1 MLASHCRRRAHR
13 LAFSRV
19 FASSK
24 SPESAAS
31 AATTTPQEATP
42 YPRADALNASLSAHP
57 ATTIGCLV
65 AAEICSIYGTYL
77 GLSAL
82 HVHVGSA
89 FAMAFA
95 LNRALRRVKT
105 PVDLVVA
112 AGLAKAFPFLSR
124 IRLAPVLVAVR
135 ERFLP
140 GRDIGARTQRV
151 LDVLNE
157 YGAAYFLA
165 ARWTGVV
172 STAVIYAGLRTG
184 VDVDALLH
192 AAGLSTAT
200 GAVLGTWAA
209 AVVGSAA
216 LFPLTSYVGGAL
228 VAPRVARALQRRP

>member
-1 MLASHCRRRAHR
+1 MLASHCGRRALPHS
-13 LAFSRV
+13 LGFSRAC
-19 FASSK
+19 ASSTN
-24 SPESAAS
+24 STR
-31 AATTTPQEATP
+31 TTSTPAQ

-65 AAEICSIYGTYL
+65 AAEIGSIYGTYL

-105 PVDLVVA
+105 PVDMVVA
-112 AGLAKAFPFLSR
+112 AGLAQAFPFLSR
-124 IRLAPVLVAVR
+124 IRLAPVFVAAR
-135 ERFLP
+135 ERFVP
-140 GRDIGARTQRV
+140 GREIGARTQRV
-151 LDVLNE
+151 LGVLDR

-165 ARWTGVV
+165 ARWTGVA
-172 STAVIYAGLRTG
+172 STALIYAGLRAG

-192 AAGLSTAT
+192 AAGLSAAT

-228 VAPRVARALQRRP
+228 VAPRVARALQRV